1 MFFRYEVVVGNNGK
15 IMNIKDFIRVENLD
29 MIFINNIFMFEG
41 SKVYMMVWVFNK
53 VGFYY

>member
-1 MFFRYEVVVGNNGK
+1 MFFRYEVVVGNDGK